1 MKFSIL
7 LFKFSVI
14 TIFASNYAIFTNP
27 IHQHDGQGQNQIF
40 INKTFKQGIKTVLIH
55 KKGWELSFPII
66 DLNNKEEKIKLSF
79 DELGNNIN
87 NYSWQIIHC
96 NMDWTQ
102 SELEPIEYLLGF
114 FEGDIQEYS
123 LSKNTTFNYI
133 NYHINFPNDDVSFE
147 KSGNYII
154 KIFEQNN
161 PSQVVLTKRFYI
173 IDKKVHVKGN
183 IFRQPLKNKI
193 NNQRVN
199 FTISYN
205 NNEISDPYSN
215 LLTTIIKNEE
225 SLISTKN
232 ISPSKTGINEL
243 TFENIEELAFP
254 GGNEFRHFDI
264 KSLRYLSDMLEK
276 IDYKDDSYN
285 VILRPDIS
293 KSNIEYNFKNDL
305 NGKRLIKLEN
315 NDRSNIEADYC
326 KVNFRLNTP
335 LNLNNG
341 NYYVYGSLSN
351 WETSDKY
358 RMAFDESKQ
367 QYTATLILKQGYY
380 NYQYIFKSEGLAID
394 EINQWFSI
402 EGNYYQ
408 TENDYVILTYYKNPS
423 ELSEELV
430 GFVKI
435 NSVSNQ

>member
-1 MKFSIL
+1 MKVSIL
-7 LFKFSVI
+7 LFKFSLI

-27 IHQHDGQGQNQIF
+27 IYQHDKQVQNQIL
-40 INKTFKQGIKTVLIH
+40 INKIFKQGIKTVLIH

-102 SELEPIEYLLGF
+102 SELEPIEYLSGF
-114 FEGDIQEYS
+114 FDGDIQEYS
-123 LSKNTTFNYI
+123 LSKNTTYNYI
-133 NYHINFPNDDVSFE
+133 NYHIDFPNDNVSFE

-183 IFRQPLKNKI
+183 IFRQPLKNKT

-215 LLTTIIKNEE
+215 LLTTIIKNEQ

-243 TFENIEELAFP
+243 AFENIEELAFP

-293 KSNIEYNFKNDL
+293 KSNVEYNFKNDL

-315 NDRSNIEADYC
+315 SDRSNIEADYC
-326 KVNFRLNTP
+326 KVIFRLNTP

-351 WETSDKY
+351 WETSDTYK
-358 RMAFDESKQ
+358 MTFDELKQ
-367 QYTATLILKQGYY
+367 QYTVTLILKQGYY

-394 EINQWFSI
+394 KINQWFSM

-435 NSVSNQ
+435 NSISNQ